1 MIDLD
6 ELMRLREAAT
16 PGPWK
21 TMCHTTC
28 YGDCVEA
35 VGDVDGDMIVNT
47 AETALD
53 EHANAA
59 YIVAACNAVPELV
72 ARIRELEDAAG
83 FEARVAKK
91 LSDPFWNYAV
101 AERYF
106 ELALPYRRL
115 PAAVLL
121 KAARLEVEADMIR
134 ESNNNSTP
142 PEWLMRRFTEVK

>member
-1 MIDLD
+1 MVNLD
-6 ELMRLREAAT
+6 ELMKLREAAT

-72 ARIRELEDAAG
+72 ARIRELEDAAE
-83 FEARVAKK
+83 FEARVARK
-91 LSDPFWNYAV
+91 LCDPFWNYVV
-101 AERYF
+101 AEQYF
-106 ELALPYRRL
+106 DLALPYRRL
-115 PAAVLL
+115 PASVVL
-121 KAARLEVEADMIR
+121 KAARLEVEREMIAEGKGPGR
-134 ESNNNSTP
+134 
-142 PEWLMRRFTEVK
+142 PEKKK